1 MGVAAVVLLP
11 WCGPVLR
18 GPGRQYV
25 PRLIVAGLLGMVGYN
40 LPVTIGL
47 QWVPASTAG
56 LVLAS
61 EPVWLL
67 LLAAAFL
74 GERVSRR
81 SWAGAAVALA
91 GVAVLAGPGV
101 LSSRGSSRELAGVSL
116 IALGTLLFAAYTLML
131 RPLSRACGPV
141 PATAA
146 STVAGSAFYAA
157 FAATV
162 TPDQLGRLPAAAWGE
177 LAFLAVGSNVVGM
190 LAWNLAVVRLP
201 GPRAGLLLYLEP
213 LVSVAGAVALLGERL
228 SAELVAGGI
237 LILGGIAATWAP
249 GPRGKD
255 PPPTGTPVPH
265 QPRSIAG
272 PIARPI
278 VKETPMP
285 ALPWKTISS
294 PDQARE
300 YVVMASRLPLARYR
314 DVPGFLRAAMLIR
327 AQLAQASGL
336 IGYALDAHPARKTFW
351 TVSAWDSRD
360 ALDAFSR
367 ADPHRSRVR
376 VIRPRMRPTTFTYW
390 TVPGAD
396 LPVAWAEVR
405 RRVAVAERTEDSP

>member
-1 MGVAAVVLLP
+1 MAPVATRALVLQLAPLPLLVVRMGVAAVVLLP

-18 GPGRQYV
+18 GPGRRYI

-47 QWVPASTAG
+47 QWIPASTAG

-101 LSSRGSSRELAGVSL
+101 LSSLSSLSSRGSSRELAGVGL

-146 STVAGSAFYAA
+146 STVAGSLFYAA

-162 TPDQLGRLPAAAWGE
+162 TPGQLERLPPAAWGE

-201 GPRAGLLLYLEP
+201 GARVGLLLYLEP

-228 SAELVAGGI
+228 SAELIAGGI
-237 LILGGIAATWAP
+237 LVLGGIAATWAP
-249 GPRGKD
+249 GPRDKD
-255 PPPTGTPVPH
+255 PPPTGTAVGH
-265 QPRSIAG
+265 QPRSIA
-272 PIARPI
+272 
-278 VKETPMP
+278 
-285 ALPWKTISS
+285 S
-294 PDQARE
+294 PD
-300 YVVMASRLPLARYR
+300 S
-314 DVPGFLRAAMLIR
+314 
-327 AQLAQASGL
+327 
-336 IGYALDAHPARKTFW
+336 
-351 TVSAWDSRD
+351 
-360 ALDAFSR
+360 
-367 ADPHRSRVR
+367 
-376 VIRPRMRPTTFTYW
+376 
-390 TVPGAD
+390 
-396 LPVAWAEVR
+396 
-405 RRVAVAERTEDSP
+405 

>member
-1 MGVAAVVLLP
+1 VVPRARVATTGRRAGTGAGLAAVAIWGMAPVATRALVLQLAPLPLLVVRMGVAAVVLLP

-40 LPVTIGL
+40 LPVT
-47 QWVPASTAG
+47 

-116 IALGTLLFAAYTLML
+116 IALGTLSFAAYTLML

-146 STVAGSAFYAA
+146 STVAGSVFYAA

-162 TPDQLGRLPAAAWGE
+162 TPGELGRLPAAAWGE
-177 LAFLAVGSNVVGM
+177 LAFLALGSNVLGM

-228 SAELVAGGI
+228 SAELVVGGI

-249 GPRGKD
+249 GPRDKD
-255 PPPTGTPVPH
+255 PPVTGTPVRH
-265 QPRSIAG
+265 QPRSIA
-272 PIARPI
+272 PPDRP
-278 VKETPMP
+278 
-285 ALPWKTISS
+285 A
-294 PDQARE
+294 
-300 YVVMASRLPLARYR
+300 
-314 DVPGFLRAAMLIR
+314 
-327 AQLAQASGL
+327 
-336 IGYALDAHPARKTFW
+336 
-351 TVSAWDSRD
+351 
-360 ALDAFSR
+360 
-367 ADPHRSRVR
+367 
-376 VIRPRMRPTTFTYW
+376 
-390 TVPGAD
+390 
-396 LPVAWAEVR
+396 
-405 RRVAVAERTEDSP
+405 

>member
-1 MGVAAVVLLP
+1 VFHAAAGTSPRRVLSSSGAGTAAGLAAVSIWGMAPVATRALVLQLAPLPLLVIRMGLAAVVLLP

-18 GPGRQYV
+18 RPGRRYA

-67 LLAAAFL
+67 LLAAVFL

-81 SWAGAAVALA
+81 CWAGAAIALG

-101 LSSRGSSRELAGVSL
+101 LSSRGGRELAGVSL

-146 STVAGSAFYAA
+146 STVAGSLFYAA
-157 FAATV
+157 FAGTV
-162 TPDQLGRLPAAAWGE
+162 TSGQFGRLPAAGWGE
-177 LAFLAVGSNVVGM
+177 LAFLAIGSNVVGI

-201 GPRAGLLLYLEP
+201 GQRASLLLYLEP

-228 SAELVAGGI
+228 SPGVAAGGA
-237 LILGGIAATWAP
+237 LILGGIAATWTP
-249 GPRGKD
+249 GPRDKRG
-255 PPPTGTPVPH
+255 PPG
-265 QPRSIAG
+265 SAAG
-272 PIARPI
+272 
-278 VKETPMP
+278 
-285 ALPWKTISS
+285 
-294 PDQARE
+294 
-300 YVVMASRLPLARYR
+300 
-314 DVPGFLRAAMLIR
+314 F
-327 AQLAQASGL
+327 
-336 IGYALDAHPARKTFW
+336 
-351 TVSAWDSRD
+351 VSAGAEAGQPQHGSRPDS
-360 ALDAFSR
+360 
-367 ADPHRSRVR
+367 
-376 VIRPRMRPTTFTYW
+376 
-390 TVPGAD
+390 
-396 LPVAWAEVR
+396 
-405 RRVAVAERTEDSP
+405 

>member
-1 MGVAAVVLLP
+1 MAPVATRALVLQLAPLPLLVIRMGVAAVALLP

-18 GPGRQYV
+18 GPGRQYI

-56 LVLAS
+56 LILAS

-116 IALGTLLFAAYTLML
+116 IALGTLFFAAYTLML

-162 TPDQLGRLPAAAWGE
+162 TPDQLERLPAAAWGE
-177 LAFLAVGSNVVGM
+177 LAFLALGSNVLGM

-213 LVSVAGAVALLGERL
+213 LVSVAGAVVFLGERL

-249 GPRGKD
+249 GPRDKD
-255 PPPTGTPVPH
+255 PPRTGTPVLH
-265 QPRSIAG
+265 QPRSIA
-272 PIARPI
+272 P
-278 VKETPMP
+278 
-285 ALPWKTISS
+285 
-294 PDQARE
+294 PDN
-300 YVVMASRLPLARYR
+300 P
-314 DVPGFLRAAMLIR
+314 P
-327 AQLAQASGL
+327 
-336 IGYALDAHPARKTFW
+336 
-351 TVSAWDSRD
+351 DS
-360 ALDAFSR
+360 
-367 ADPHRSRVR
+367 
-376 VIRPRMRPTTFTYW
+376 
-390 TVPGAD
+390 
-396 LPVAWAEVR
+396 
-405 RRVAVAERTEDSP
+405 

>member
-1 MGVAAVVLLP
+1 MAPVATRALVLQLAPLPLLVVRMGVAAVVLLP

-91 GVAVLAGPGV
+91 GVAVLAGPAV
-101 LSSRGSSRELAGVSL
+101 LSSRGSSRELAGVGL
-116 IALGTLLFAAYTLML
+116 ITLGTLLFAAYTLML

-146 STVAGSAFYAA
+146 STVAGSVFYAV

-162 TPDQLGRLPAAAWGE
+162 TPGQLARLPAAAWAE
-177 LAFLAVGSNVVGM
+177 LAFLAIGSNVVGM

-228 SAELVAGGI
+228 SAELVAGGS

-255 PPPTGTPVPH
+255 PPRPD
-265 QPRSIAG
+265 SG
-272 PIARPI
+272 PP
-278 VKETPMP
+278 P
-285 ALPWKTISS
+285 ASL
-294 PDQARE
+294 DR
-300 YVVMASRLPLARYR
+300 LAR
-314 DVPGFLRAAMLIR
+314 
-327 AQLAQASGL
+327 
-336 IGYALDAHPARKTFW
+336 
-351 TVSAWDSRD
+351 
-360 ALDAFSR
+360 
-367 ADPHRSRVR
+367 
-376 VIRPRMRPTTFTYW
+376 
-390 TVPGAD
+390 
-396 LPVAWAEVR
+396 
-405 RRVAVAERTEDSP
+405 

>member
-1 MGVAAVVLLP
+1 MVSGARDATAGLRAGTGAGLAAVGIWGMAPVATRALVLQLPPLPLLVIRMGVAAVILLP

-81 SWAGAAVALA
+81 SWTGAAVALA

-146 STVAGSAFYAA
+146 STVAGSVFYAA

-177 LAFLAVGSNVVGM
+177 LAFLAVGSNVLGM

-201 GPRAGLLLYLEP
+201 GPRAPAALPGTAGQRGR
-213 LVSVAGAVALLGERL
+213 SRGVARRTPVGR
-228 SAELVAGGI
+228 AGGRRHPHPGRHRRH
-237 LILGGIAATWAP
+237 LGARAP
-249 GPRGKD
+249 RQGPAPDRHSG
-255 PPPTGTPVPH
+255 PPPA
-265 QPRSIAG
+265 SLN
-272 PIARPI
+272 RP
-278 VKETPMP
+278 
-285 ALPWKTISS
+285 
-294 PDQARE
+294 
-300 YVVMASRLPLARYR
+300 ARY
-314 DVPGFLRAAMLIR
+314 LN
-327 AQLAQASGL
+327 
-336 IGYALDAHPARKTFW
+336 
-351 TVSAWDSRD
+351 
-360 ALDAFSR
+360 
-367 ADPHRSRVR
+367 
-376 VIRPRMRPTTFTYW
+376 RPPDT
-390 TVPGAD
+390 
-396 LPVAWAEVR
+396 
-405 RRVAVAERTEDSP
+405 